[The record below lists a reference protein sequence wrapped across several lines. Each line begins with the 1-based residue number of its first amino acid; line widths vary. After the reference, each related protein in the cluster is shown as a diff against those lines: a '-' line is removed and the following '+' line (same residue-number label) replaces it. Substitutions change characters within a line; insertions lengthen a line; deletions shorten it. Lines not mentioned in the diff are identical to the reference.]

1 MTGIRTNLTPL
12 APLDPLAQK
21 VADLEARLAKL
32 ESVVKVGTNDVTVK
46 CSGMIAIQG
55 GSVEIKGSQ
64 NVIVDAAASV
74 AVKSLG
80 ITTIKGGMVNIN

>member
-12 APLDPLAQK
+12 VDPLAQK

-32 ESVVKVGTNDVTVK
+32 ESVIKVGTNEVALK

-55 GSVEIKGSQ
+55 GTVEIKGSQ

-80 ITTIKGGMVNIN
+80 ITTIKGSMVNIN